1 MNDLV
6 ERYVNQVGRYLPGG
20 ERKEIQNEL
29 RSLIRDQLDDRYK
42 ASPTEDDVVELLL
55 ELGDPRRMA
64 ASYAGE
70 QYLIGPELYPIM
82 VRVLQRGWLWIPAL
96 VVVIRVLVA
105 FLLAEPTTLIGLF
118 LGTAFTVV
126 QAMAVFSGIVVLIFA
141 ILQHSGEKLEE
152 IDGPFNPRDLPRV
165 DDPAGIDRGE
175 VALGIAFN
183 IFSALILTYFL
194 RVGGLTLR
202 FNLIEPVD
210 VLPVPLP
217 WLVVGIVSVVGQVV
231 VNGLVLWR
239 GRWSAVLALAD
250 LALDM
255 VGVVAGYYFF
265 IQPLIAGLFE
275 KVPGLLNLPFA
286 DRAPVILAVF
296 IGVITLV
303 EGLNRL
309 IKILFGG
316 RHDNQAYAPAQ
327 PEG

>member
-6 ERYVNQVGRYLPGG
+6 ERYVHQVARYLPES

-42 ASPTEDDVVELLL
+42 ASYTEDDVVELLT

-64 ASYAGE
+64 ASYGGE

-82 VRVLQRGWLWIPAL
+82 VHVLQRGWLWLPAL
-96 VVVIRVLVA
+96 VVIIRVLLA
-105 FLLAEPTTLIGLF
+105 FLLAEPGTLIGLF
-118 LGTAFTVV
+118 LETVFTVV
-126 QAMAVFSGIVVLIFA
+126 QAVFVFSGIVVIIFA

-152 IDGPFNPRDLPRV
+152 IDGPFNPRHLPRV
-165 DDPAGIDRGE
+165 EDSAGIDRGE

-183 IFSALILTYFL
+183 IFTALVLTYFL

-202 FNLIEPVD
+202 FNLTEPID
-210 VLPVPLP
+210 VLPVPAL
-217 WLVVGIVSVVGQVV
+217 WLAVGIASTVGLIL
-231 VNGLVLWR
+231 VNGIVLRR
-239 GRWSAVLALAD
+239 GRWSAGLALAD

-265 IQPLIAGLFE
+265 ILPLVALLFE
-275 KVPGLLNLPFA
+275 KVPGLMSLPFA
-286 DRAPVILAVF
+286 DNAPVILAVF
-296 IGVITLV
+296 LGFFTAV
-303 EGLNRL
+303 EGLGRL
-309 IKILFGG
+309 IKMILG
-316 RHDNQAYAPAQ
+316 RHGNDRAYASAQ

>member
-1 MNDLV
+1 MTDLV
-6 ERYVNQVGRYLPGG
+6 ERYVHQVGRYLPEG

-42 ASPTEDDVVELLL
+42 ASPAEDDVVELLT

-64 ASYAGE
+64 ASYGGE

-105 FLLAEPTTLIGLF
+105 FLLAEPGTLIGLF
-118 LGTAFTVV
+118 LETAFTVV
-126 QAMAVFSGIVVLIFA
+126 QAVFVFSGIVVIIFA

-152 IDGPFNPRDLPRV
+152 IDGPFNPRHLPRV
-165 DDPAGIDRGE
+165 EDSAGIDRGE

-183 IFSALILTYFL
+183 IFIALVLIYFL

-202 FNLIEPVD
+202 FNLSEPID
-210 VLPVPLP
+210 VLPVPAL
-217 WLVVGIVSVVGQVV
+217 WLAIGIASTVGLVL
-231 VNGLVLWR
+231 VNGLVLRR
-239 GRWSAVLALAD
+239 GRWSAGLALAD

-265 IQPLIAGLFE
+265 ILPLVGLLFE
-275 KVPGLLNLPFA
+275 KAPGLMNLPFA
-286 DRAPVILAVF
+286 DNAPVILAVF
-296 IGVITLV
+296 LGFITLV
-303 EGLNRL
+303 EGLGRL
-309 IKILFGG
+309 IKILFG
-316 RHDNQAYAPAQ
+316 RHNDNRAYASAQ